1 VRWADERYVR
11 IYTRDTPDLAAM
23 GWEARAL
30 LWEVF
35 RKMDRAGILQMGKS
49 GHRGLAALV
58 SMPFEV
64 TERALAILLEDGVL
78 ETQGTCLVCRNFM
91 DAQECS
97 KSDAGRQRDKRERDR
112 VAALSQN
119 VTAPSQNVTP
129 ESRKVTDSH
138 EPSRDVT
145 PYRADPVPS
154 KPTRSMPEI
163 TISAEPAC
171 AAPALVT
178 FPCSGKPDSWG
189 MTECHRE
196 EWVSA
201 YPGVDVIGEARK
213 ALAWVNANPTKRKT
227 ARGMAKF
234 LLGWMGRVQ
243 DRGGNGFSGQVPA
256 QQNLR
261 VGHVRAEDFKH
272 DGPVGEVKDF

>member
-1 VRWADERYVR
+1 MRWSDERYVR

-58 SMPFEV
+58 AMPFDV
-64 TERALAILLEDGVL
+64 TERALAILLDDGVL
-78 ETQGTCLVCRNFM
+78 EAQGTCLVCKNFM

-97 KSDAGRQRDKRERDR
+97 KSDVGRQRDKRERDR

-119 VTAPSQNVTP
+119 VTEQSRDVTQ
-129 ESRKVTDSH
+129 ESREVTDSH

-154 KPTRSMPEI
+154 KPIQSKPEI
-163 TISAEPAC
+163 TICAEPAEP
-171 AAPALVT
+171 APALVT
-178 FPCSGKPDSWG
+178 FPCSGKPDAWG
-189 MTECHRE
+189 MTECYRA
-196 EWVSA
+196 EWAAA
-201 YPGVDVIGEARK
+201 YPCVDVMAEARK

-234 LLGWMGRVQ
+234 LLGWMSRQQ
-243 DRGGNGFSGQVPA
+243 DRGGNGLTHSPVA
-256 QQNLR
+256 QRSLR
-261 VGHVRAEDFKH
+261 VGHTRAEDFKH
-272 DGPVGEVKDF
+272 SDKTGEVDL